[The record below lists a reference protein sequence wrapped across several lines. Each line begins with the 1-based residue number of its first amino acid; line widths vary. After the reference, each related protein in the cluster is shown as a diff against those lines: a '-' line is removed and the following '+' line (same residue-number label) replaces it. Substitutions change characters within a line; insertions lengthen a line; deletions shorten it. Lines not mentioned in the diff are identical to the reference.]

1 MFKKLI
7 SKYYF
12 YVMGALTAVAL
23 WVLTVFSTAEDVLEA
38 MIENPMP
45 IILAFLLMVIWAV
58 LLLVSSV
65 VLLFSAE
72 KREKLFLLTTHTE
85 VRDELEEKA
94 TSDAI
99 KQAFFFNI
107 VLLTFLFSISGV
119 YKMVDQSGAVSYG
132 YSIAAN
138 LHETVDVDGVMTLLD
153 KHIENKIENA
163 PAEKLEEMKTVLA
176 KASTDTKLKLN
187 SMLDEN
193 NQARYIM
200 PKSVY
205 SPYGVIWF
213 ILLQFITFKTFLF
226 LNLRALSSEAD

>member
-23 WVLTVFSTAEDVLEA
+23 WVLTVFSTAKDVLEA
-38 MIENPMP
+38 MIENPIP
-45 IILAFLLMVIWAV
+45 ITLAFLLVVIWAV

-65 VLLFSAE
+65 VLLFNSE

-119 YKMVDQSGAVSYG
+119 YKMVGESGAVSYG
-132 YSIAAN
+132 YSITASLN
-138 LHETVDVDGVMTLLD
+138 ETVDVDGVMTLFD
-153 KHIENKIENA
+153 KHIENKIKNI
-163 PAEKLEEMKTVLA
+163 PAEKLEERKTFLA
-176 KASTDTKLKLN
+176 TASTDTRARLN

-193 NQARYIM
+193 NQPRYLM

-205 SPYGVIWF
+205 SPYAVIWF

-226 LNLRALSSEAD
+226 LNLRALNSEEE